1 MRQLLLRPDWGS
13 LLVTVLCRIL
23 PPNSI
28 LAYLTL
34 NLDTRT
40 DTIPVWG
47 SALISFASRCA
58 RSFTRAAECICE
70 SCELFTPKMEAISCI
85 VSCST

>member
-1 MRQLLLRPDWGS
+1 MRRLLLRPDWGS
-13 LLVTVLCRIL
+13 LLVTVLRRTL

-28 LAYLTL
+28 LAYITL
-34 NLDTRT
+34 YFDTGT
-40 DTIPVWG
+40 DATRVWG
-47 SALISFASRCA
+47 SAPISFASRCA

-70 SCELFTPKMEAISCI
+70 IVELFTPKMEAISCI